1 MRIYNVSYTTEV
13 IAHKYTQSEHGIL
26 FMDANENLIA
36 KFPVGGLV
44 TEKTLPNKLTENI
57 RKRIDSVIDGLLNKE
72 IAKAQAEKKGKRGTI
87 TVMSVADN
95 AKNRTNT

>member
-1 MRIYNVSYTTEV
+1 MRIYNISYTTEV
-13 IAHKYTQSEHGIL
+13 IAHSYAQTEHGIL

-44 TEKTLPNKLTENI
+44 PETTLPNKLTAEII
-57 RKRIDSVIDGLLNKE
+57 REKIDGLIDGLLNTE
-72 IAKAQAEKKGKRGTI
+72 IAKAQSEKKGKRGTI

-95 AKNRTNT
+95 AKNPH